1 MLVNWEQELLLLLP
15 LPLIVLVNLADGRPQ
30 IAAFRY
36 AGQFTLYALP
46 AGVVLLGVLYVSN
59 APFASSAQRYTYV
72 VGGIGLVAAG
82 LLAAASQVD
91 PWLRWTARLL
101 PIDPERQ
108 VHRMAVE
115 LSLLLVVTQ
124 LSTQL
129 STDVLSPQAMGRL
142 SLTRLDLVLQELPF
156 LLAAFAG
163 VGLGIRR
170 RPAASLRRLGL
181 VRPAPWQLFAA
192 LAAAGVFYAFGIG
205 MDHLAQVLTPGQ
217 AQRVQ
222 AATDR
227 LFAHLTDPVGVLTI
241 AVTAGVCEEL
251 LFRGALQPRLG
262 LIWVAVVFTSVHTQY
277 GLSLDAVAVLIL
289 ACGLGLIR
297 RLANTTSSM
306 VCHVTYNALVGFGVG
321 WVGVLPA
328 VGVECALVAAAA
340 ITFAHAYPR
349 TRATRE
355 GALNS

>member
-1 MLVNWEQELLLLLP
+1 MDWGQELLLLLP
-15 LPLIVLVNLADGRPQ
+15 LPLIVLVNLADARPGTPVL
-30 IAAFRY
+30 RY

-46 AGVVLLGVLYVSN
+46 AGVLLLGLLDLAS
-59 APFASSAQRYTYV
+59 APFAASAHRYSYV
-72 VGGIGLVAAG
+72 VGGIGLTVAG
-82 LLAAASQVD
+82 LLGTALQFNPLLA
-91 PWLRWTARLL
+91 WTARVL

-108 VHRMAVE
+108 VHRMAVV

-124 LSTQL
+124 LGTQL
-129 STDVLSPQAMGRL
+129 STDVLSTQAIGGR

-156 LLAAFAG
+156 LFAALAG

-170 RPAASLRRLGL
+170 GPTATLRRLGL
-181 VRPAPWQLFAA
+181 VRPAPWQLIAA
-192 LAAAGVFYAFGIG
+192 LAAAGLFYAFGVG
-205 MDHLAQVLTPGQ
+205 MDHLAQVLTPAL
-217 AQRVQ
+217 AQKVQ

-262 LIWVAVVFTSVHTQY
+262 LIWVAVVFTSVHSQY

-297 RLANTTSSM
+297 RIANTTSSLL
-306 VCHVTYNALVGFGVG
+306 CHVAYNTLVGFGVG
-321 WVGVLPA
+321 WVGVVPA
-328 VGVECALVAAAA
+328 VGVECALVAAAVVA
-340 ITFAHAYPR
+340 YAHAYTR
-349 TRATRE
+349 TRGARE
-355 GALNS
+355 PVLNR